1 MQSKFLLRNVV
12 VVLVGL
18 NLLFWLWSEG
28 GLRLLGLGPNS
39 VQEPSRLENQIAPE
53 LLVVKPT
60 KPENK

>member
-1 MQSKFLLRNVV
+1 MRSKFLLRNVAA
-12 VVLVGL
+12 VLAGF

-39 VQEPSRLENQIAPE
+39 VQEPSRLENQISPE

-60 KPENK
+60 KPDNK